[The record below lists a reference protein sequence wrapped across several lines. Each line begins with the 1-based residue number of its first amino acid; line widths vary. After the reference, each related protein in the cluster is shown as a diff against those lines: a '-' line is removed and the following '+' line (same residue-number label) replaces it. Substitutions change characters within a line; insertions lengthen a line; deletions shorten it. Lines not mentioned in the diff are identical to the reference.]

1 VLSACLIGA
10 SDRVRRRARSIVAAG
25 AGARQDL
32 RRGTSGAARCVRLS
46 FPARPLASD
55 HLPLVGSLCWNV
67 RDPRPARRRACRAAA
82 CDRRSLSRPGAER
95 DGAQEEPSQS
105 QRAAAQ
111 DPDLAAGAC
120 APSVYSRPG
129 EEPDSVV
136 ITSLPYPH
144 GNHFHL
150 GDALVASRDA
160 SGLRN
165 PAVWAA
171 LERKG
176 LIRSLPDCAMLTPLG
191 VGYDTGLRDT
201 ILHVGGLHVGG
212 DH

>member
-1 VLSACLIGA
+1 MAPKKNPLNLNALQLKTLTLLQEL
-10 SDRVRRRARSIVAAG
+10 AR
-25 AGARQDL
+25 
-32 RRGTSGAARCVRLS
+32 
-46 FPARPLASD
+46 
-55 HLPLVGSLCWNV
+55 LP
-67 RDPRPARRRACRAAA
+67 D
-82 CDRRSLSRPGAER
+82 
-95 DGAQEEPSQS
+95 
-105 QRAAAQ
+105 
-111 DPDLAAGAC
+111 
-120 APSVYSRPG
+120 YSRPG
-129 EEPDSVV
+129 EEPDSTV
-136 ITSLPYPH
+136 ITGLPHPH

-201 ILHVGGLHVGG
+201 ILHVGGLHAGG